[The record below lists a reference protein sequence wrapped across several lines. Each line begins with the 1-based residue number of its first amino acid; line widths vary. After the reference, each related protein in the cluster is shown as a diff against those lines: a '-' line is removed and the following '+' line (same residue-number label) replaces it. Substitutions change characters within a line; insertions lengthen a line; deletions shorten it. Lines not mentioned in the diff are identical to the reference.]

1 MQTLVAGFPVFDP
14 VAFEEVGDP
23 TDLQVMFNLQRLLM
37 SACGIDAMPADLAFW
52 ITSDALVGE
61 ANEAAV
67 NFRDLT
73 KPWKRNA
80 VADLPALKEEVIDQ
94 FFFVMQ
100 AAILLGMTSDDFVAL
115 YKEKNTKNFQRIMEK
130 LKVA

>member
-1 MQTLVAGFPVFDP
+1 MQTLVAGFPQFDP
-14 VAFEEVGDP
+14 VAFEDVDEP

-37 SACGIDAMPADLAFW
+37 SACGIEEMPPDLAFW

-67 NFRDLT
+67 NFRDQT

-80 VADLPALKEEVIDQ
+80 VADIPALKEEVVDQ

-100 AAILLGMTSDDFVAL
+100 AAILLGMTTEEFVAI
-115 YKEKNTKNFQRIMEK
+115 YKAKNTKNFQRIMEK
-130 LKVA
+130 MKVD